1 MSQVR
6 FHEASCATRRLS
18 LWSGE
23 RAGGGNLYAN
33 KLAKHGYVTLAFDP
47 SYNGYSRGEPRHVSS
62 GVKTATTT
70 IPPPSS
76 QLSRPSLMN
85 FPELAHPDWIEAE
98 VLTVVGEQ
106 TATHALSEA
115 IHERLTTKKQLL
127 VVPGAGH
134 VDLYH
139 RKDII
144 PFEEI
149 STFLDKTLG

>member
-1 MSQVR
+1 M
-6 FHEASCATRRLS
+6 
-18 LWSGE
+18 
-23 RAGGGNLYAN
+23 
-33 KLAKHGYVTLAFDP
+33 TLAFDP

-106 TATHALSEA
+106 AATHALSEA

-139 RKDII
+139 RKDLI

>member
-6 FHEASCATRRLS
+6 
-18 LWSGE
+18 
-23 RAGGGNLYAN
+23 
-33 KLAKHGYVTLAFDP
+33 
-47 SYNGYSRGEPRHVSS
+47 
-62 GVKTATTT
+62 
-70 IPPPSS
+70 
-76 QLSRPSLMN
+76 
-85 FPELAHPDWIEAE
+85 
-98 VLTVVGEQ
+98 
-106 TATHALSEA
+106 HALSEA

-134 VDLYH
+134 VDLYQ

>member
-1 MSQVR
+1 LRNPSSTQ
-6 FHEASCATRRLS
+6 SNLATQKPV
-18 LWSGE
+18 
-23 RAGGGNLYAN
+23 NL
-33 KLAKHGYVTLAFDP
+33 TLDICH
-47 SYNGYSRGEPRHVSS
+47 SRGYKYIDSLSRRETKHHHNSTTQF
-62 GVKTATTT
+62 TAT
-70 IPPPSS
+70 SA
-76 QLSRPSLMN
+76 LSFTN

-106 TATHALSEA
+106 AATRVLSEA

-139 RKDII
+139 RKDLI

-149 STFLDKTLG
+149 SAFLDKTLG